1 MNKQYCMDK
10 QFSTVSDSLFVEIV
24 ISVLEDADKPAW
36 ILDQPDNEQSD
47 AGSVNV
53 GKTWVG

>member
-10 QFSTVSDSLFVEIV
+10 QFSTISDSLFVEIV

-36 ILDQPDNEQSD
+36 FLERPDKERLD
-47 AGSVNV
+47 
-53 GKTWVG
+53 